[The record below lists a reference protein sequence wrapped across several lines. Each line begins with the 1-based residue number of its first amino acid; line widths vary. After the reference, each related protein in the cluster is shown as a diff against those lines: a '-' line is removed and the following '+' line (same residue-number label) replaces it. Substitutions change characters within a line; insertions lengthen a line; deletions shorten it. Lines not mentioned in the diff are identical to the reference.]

1 MPHSTILFAVLWK
14 AFNLII
20 FHLKSGAVGMGVG
33 DQVLSYTDRRVNL
46 SGSIGGQLGSIY

>member
-20 FHLKSGAVGMGVG
+20 FHLKGGAVGMGVG
-33 DQVLSYTDRRVNL
+33 DQVLSYTLTGV
-46 SGSIGGQLGSIY
+46 